1 MPELPHIVIL
11 RGFERGV
18 DWRPTQLAD
27 PVPSTLHACSLC
39 GGVQRTTNVLPC
51 LHAFCDNCL
60 QASEAESQECDMRCL
75 LDGISFV
82 CEREIVRKECSAE
95 DAASLKV
102 VCWNACYGCDFMGP
116 VSSLPEH
123 FEENCS
129 FHPAVC
135 PRCNVTMLLTDLP
148 GHYQTGCMPS
158 LERSDLTTWD
168 AQSSSSTVHST
179 WHDDVTL
186 TAHDTL
192 VSLESRMNELVEYIR
207 NLDTKSTLMSVSL
220 IEATDFL
227 RQMASIPTSP
237 STCITNTLSPEMTP
251 LSTDFQENKHI
262 NVPQG
267 NRTADVDGSV
277 ASLNDTS
284 VVAGPLS
291 RARETIHAEV
301 LPEAVS
307 YTSTVRRPFRRQTTQ
322 LTQYLP
328 EQHGDDREKR
338 ALLVLFKRTKPVSTG
353 SASDFLPLYDLLKR
367 GLELS
372 IPESWTA
379 KVVLDGN
386 EDCHVKIV
394 ILEENSAL
402 DVYAKVEE
410 RRKTFNPWKVESVRL
425 THPNENAFS
434 SPTVV
439 RRLFEPTWTHSR
451 AARLKFQ
458 ASGYGFYG
466 SNRFEAMCRRGFV
479 VGNNTVKFCVTLVR
493 KWKAPAESTA
503 AEGTSSTMV
512 PVTSY
517 ET

>member
-39 GGVQRTTNVLPC
+39 GGVQLTTNLLPC

-60 QASEAESQECDMRCL
+60 QASEAESQDCDIRCL
-75 LDGISFV
+75 LDGMSFV
-82 CEREIVRKECSAE
+82 CEREIIRKECSAE

-135 PRCNVTMLLTDLP
+135 PRCKVTMLLTDLP
-148 GHYQTGCMPS
+148 GHYRTGCTAS
-158 LERSDLTTWD
+158 LERSDLTTWE

-179 WHDDVTL
+179 WHEDVTL

-192 VSLESRMNELVEYIR
+192 VSLESRMNELVEYVR
-207 NLDTKSTLMSVSL
+207 NLDTKSTLMSLSL
-220 IEATDFL
+220 SEATDLL
-227 RQMASIPTSP
+227 RQMASTRS
-237 STCITNTLSPEMTP
+237 SSATCITNALSQKMMP
-251 LSTDFQENKHI
+251 LSTDLQDNKHI
-262 NVPQG
+262 SVPQG
-267 NRTADVDGSV
+267 NRSDDAGGSV
-277 ASLNDTS
+277 ASLIDTT
-284 VVAGPLS
+284 VIAGLHS
-291 RARETIHAEV
+291 RSREKIHGEV

-307 YTSTVRRPFRRQTTQ
+307 YPSTVRRPFRRQTTQ
-322 LTQYLP
+322 LTHYLS
-328 EQHGDDREKR
+328 EQHGDEREKR
-338 ALLVLFKRTKPVSTG
+338 AFLVLFKRTKPVSTG

-372 IPESWTA
+372 IPETWTA

-402 DVYAKVEE
+402 DVYAKVED

-434 SPTVV
+434 SSTVV

-479 VGNNTVKFCVTLVR
+479 VGNDTVTFCVTLVR
-493 KWKAPAESTA
+493 KWNAPGESTT
-503 AEGTSSTMV
+503 AEETSSTMV
-512 PVTSY
+512 PVTSN